1 MRALFSR
8 ATAALTAIAFTSAL
22 TFPALADDAK
32 IEEAKKH
39 MEAGAA
45 FYNDPGGHKCEE
57 AYREFKKAYELSGSL
72 NALKGMGVCALELE
86 RDGEAI
92 EAYQKYLEGKG
103 DQLDPAEKQQ
113 METDLTALKEAVATV
128 TIRTDKPGVKITDVR
143 QPSRGFPITNHYQGT
158 IEGKTLGIHPGQHTF
173 TATVDGE
180 PDQVWKVDI
189 SNGGKYNHIFEF
201 EKGKPVTAEGFTD
214 QDLKG
219 GGVGA
224 STTPDQADKA
234 GGTRPVPTSV
244 YVVGGLSVA
253 LAVPTAI
260 FMVMAKSKKS
270 DYDAA
275 NGHSPKA
282 QLDDMRSSV
291 QSANLVADIFLGAT
305 VVGLATT
312 GVLYFTRPTK
322 KPAPAAASWHVAPSV
337 GTTGGGAFVT
347 GTF

>member
-1 MRALFSR
+1 MRPFSR
-8 ATAALTAIAFTSAL
+8 ATALVTAFAFTTATAL
-22 TFPALADDAK
+22 PALADDAK

-92 EAYQKYLEGKG
+92 QAYQKYLEGKG

-113 METDLTALKEAVATV
+113 MDTDLTALKAAVATV
-128 TIRTDKPGVKITDVR
+128 RVSTDRPNVRIVDVR
-143 QPSRGFPITNHYQGT
+143 TPSRGFPITNRYAGSISGQA
-158 IEGKTLGIHPGQHTF
+158 LGIHPGSHTF
-173 TATVDGE
+173 TASADGE
-180 PDQVWKVDI
+180 PDQVWHVEVA
-189 SNGGKYNHIFEF
+189 NGGKYNHIFEF
-201 EKGKPVTAEGFTD
+201 DKGKPVVAEGFNQ
-214 QDLKG
+214 QDLNG
-219 GGVGA
+219 GGVEQKDHANGE
-224 STTPDQADKA
+224 
-234 GGTRPVPTSV
+234 GTRPVPTSV
-244 YVVGGLSVA
+244 FIAGGLTVA

-260 FMVMAKSKKS
+260 FMVMASGKKS

-275 NGHSPKA
+275 NGHKPKA
-282 QLDDMRSSV
+282 ELEDMRSSV
-291 QSANLVADIFLGAT
+291 TSANLVADVFLGAT
-305 VVGLATT
+305 AVGLVTT

-322 KPAPAAASWHVAPSV
+322 KPAPAAATWTVAPSV
-337 GTTGGGAFVT
+337 ATTGGGAFVT